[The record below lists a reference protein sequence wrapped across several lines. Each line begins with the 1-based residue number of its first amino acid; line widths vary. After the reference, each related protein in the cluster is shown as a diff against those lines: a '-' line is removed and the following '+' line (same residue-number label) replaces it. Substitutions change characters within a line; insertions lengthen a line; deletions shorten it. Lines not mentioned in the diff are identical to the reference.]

1 MFNYW
6 LRLISQYQ
14 HFRRVEIICQEL
26 CQMFQTIRALVIPH
40 VRNLL
45 PLLVSLLILLFL
57 CIRRLSLMLIF
68 PLLIGHAVDNLTRR
82 IEVEINIS
90 LRGLCRIPLRQTV
103 TAKSRKV
110 HQINVLH
117 IIALSQV

>member
-1 MFNYW
+1 M
-6 LRLISQYQ
+6 
-14 HFRRVEIICQEL
+14 
-26 CQMFQTIRALVIPH
+26 
-40 VRNLL
+40 
-45 PLLVSLLILLFL
+45 SLLILTFL
-57 CIRRLSLMLIF
+57 CLGGLSLMLVF
-68 PLLIGHAVDNLTRR
+68 PLRIRHAVDNLTRR